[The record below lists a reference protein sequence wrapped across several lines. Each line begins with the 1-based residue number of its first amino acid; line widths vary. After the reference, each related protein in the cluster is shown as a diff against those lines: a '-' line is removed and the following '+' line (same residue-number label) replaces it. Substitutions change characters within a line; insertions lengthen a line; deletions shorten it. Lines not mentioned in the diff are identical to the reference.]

1 VATQLIVSPN
11 MTTENRE
18 DCRSSETRLDGAQV
32 AAYVG
37 KLKGHRLEVTSGAV
51 WVTQSGDTADYILSA
66 GAKLTITHPG
76 MVVIQPA
83 RPGSASFCW
92 AE

>member
-11 MTTENRE
+11 MTKNQG
-18 DCRSSETRLDGAQV
+18 DCRTRETWLENTQV

-37 KLKGHRLEVTSGAV
+37 KLKGHRIEVTSGAV
-51 WVTQSGDTADYILSA
+51 WVTQSGDPEDYILSA
-66 GAKLTITHPG
+66 GEKLTITHPG

-83 RPGSASFCW
+83 KSGSASFCW